1 MANVSKR
8 TLDFAEIAAAV
19 HKEVGR
25 GTVTEA
31 ELALSALK
39 GVHGDRRRRR
49 SSRTGHLPERLGRA
63 PA

>member
-31 ELALSALK
+31 ELAISALK
-39 GVHGDRRRRR
+39 GVLVDLAAEYGAI
-49 SSRTGHLPERLGRA
+49 TALGTLRHSG
-63 PA
+63 